1 MRATDIPGY
10 KSNIDVPLPTIGK
23 NKLKPIQ
30 FDKMAE
36 RINYIQ
42 NTTMSFKLN
51 NKEFT
56 TDTRE
61 FSKNLLE
68 SICKLNLP
76 VSKPGETPD
85 AYLLLQAEKSL
96 NAGIKEWGEQ
106 EKTTLISAFINRTI
120 DQTCRTHHVKIGK
133 DEKKNLFNEVKDKY
147 FTKINLD
154 PGCAQPSIIQSLHN
168 NKALANEIIM
178 PNVNDAIP
186 DHTDGIMAERFNHFT
201 GSPKSDG
208 LTINERQNKQKE
220 LTQHILQYTASLNA
234 ERTSLKSD
242 IYNRIAENIFNTFL
256 CDKFYG
262 GNSGEVDFDTIR
274 NDIQNITLSRATSMS
289 DDFYFIFPEQN
300 LTVTTSQPIIT
311 SSDVNTPGINKPAGK
326 KR

>member
-1 MRATDIPGY
+1 MRAIDIPGY
-10 KSNIDVPLPTIGK
+10 KENIDIPLPKIGS
-23 NKLKPIQ
+23 NKLRSIQ

-76 VSKPGETPD
+76 ISKPGETPD
-85 AYLLLQAEKSL
+85 AHLLLQAEKSL
-96 NAGIKEWGEQ
+96 NTGIKEWGEQ

-120 DQTCRTHHVKIGK
+120 DQTCRVNHVKIGK

-154 PGCAQPSIIQSLHN
+154 PGCAQSSIIQSLHN
-168 NKALANEIIM
+168 NKALANETII
-178 PNVNDAIP
+178 PSVNDAIP
-186 DHTDGIMAERFNHFT
+186 DYTTAIMAERFNHFT

-234 ERTSLKSD
+234 ERTSIKSD
-242 IYNRIAENIFNTFL
+242 IYNHIAENIFNTFL

-262 GNSGEVDFDTIR
+262 GNSGAVDFDIIR
-274 NDIQNITLSRATSMS
+274 KDIQHITLSRATAMS
-289 DDFYFIFPEQN
+289 DDFYFIFPEQH
-300 LTVTTSQPIIT
+300 LTVTTRQPVIT
-311 SSDVNTPGINKPAGK
+311 SIGENTSDVNKSAGK